1 MKIFRFRGG
10 VHPESHKLATG
21 MRPIE
26 VLPMPK
32 RLYIP
37 VQQHIG
43 APAEPAVKPG
53 YHVLKGR
60 LLAHGQ
66 GSISAPIHA
75 PTSGTI
81 IDIIDHTAPHPSG
94 LTVRTLV
101 LEADGKDEWMESES
115 YTNPFAMNFQEIAER
130 VAEAG
135 IVGLGGATFPAAVK
149 LKLGEKQQIK
159 TLVINGGECE
169 PYLTCDDRLMQ
180 EQALEI
186 IDGVRILLHCLNT
199 PRALIAIENNKP
211 DAILA
216 LRSAAN
222 RFANVTVVPVP
233 SLYPM
238 GSEKQMIQT
247 LTGLEIPAGKRSADI
262 GVLVHNVGTAYAVH
276 KAIRKGRPLVSR
288 IVTVGGGAVREPRN
302 LEVPLGTPISE
313 LFDYCGGFTE
323 TPERILMGGPMM
335 GQVMPHTDVPV
346 IKGTSGVI
354 ALTKKE
360 ITMQQTMPC
369 IRCGSCA
376 QVCPCGLLP
385 MEMATRSNKGMFDKA
400 VDYGLMDCI
409 SCGSCS
415 YVCPSHIPLVQYFN
429 YAKGVIASQNREKQ
443 KAKETKEL
451 TQQRIQRLEREK
463 EAKARAA
470 ALRKAQREAQQAQK
484 NSPPPQK
491 QDKPAET
498 EKVSP

>member
-1 MKIFRFRGG
+1 MKLFRFRGG
-10 VHPESHKLATG
+10 VHPEGHKLATG
-21 MRPIE
+21 LRPIE

-53 YHVLKGR
+53 HHVLKGR

-66 GSISAPIHA
+66 GTISAPVHA

-81 IDIIDHTAPHPSG
+81 VDIVDHTAPHPSG
-94 LTVRTLV
+94 LTVRTII
-101 LEADGKDEWMESES
+101 LEADGKDEWMETE
-115 YTNPFAMNFQEIAER
+115 TNINPFEMNPQEIAVR
-130 VAEAG
+130 VGAAG
-135 IVGLGGATFPAAVK
+135 IVGLGGATFPSAVK
-149 LKLGEKQQIK
+149 LKLGDAHPIR
-159 TLVINGGECE
+159 TLIINGGECE

-180 EQALEI
+180 ERAQEV
-186 IDGVRILLHCLNT
+186 IDGIRIMMHTLRT
-199 PRALIAIENNKP
+199 PRALVAIEDNKP
-211 DAILA
+211 DAIEAMKVASYL
-216 LRSAAN
+216 
-222 RFANVTVVPVP
+222 FEHVKIVPVP

-238 GSEKQMIQT
+238 GSEKQMIHA
-247 LTGLEIPAGKRSADI
+247 LTGLEVPAGKRSADI
-262 GVLVHNVGTAYAVH
+262 GVLMHNVGTAYAVH
-276 KAIRKGRPLVSR
+276 NTIRKGQPLLSR

-302 LEVPLGTPISE
+302 LEVPLGTLVSE
-313 LFDYCGGFTE
+313 LFEYCGGFTQ
-323 TPERILMGGPMM
+323 TPQRILMGGPMM
-335 GQVMPHTDVPV
+335 GQVMPHQEVPV

-354 ALTKKE
+354 ALSKKE
-360 ITMQQTMPC
+360 ITQQQTMPC

-385 MEMATRSNKGMFDKA
+385 MELATRANKSQFEGA

-429 YAKGVIASQNREKQ
+429 YAKGVIAGQNRDKQ
-443 KAKETKEL
+443 KATETREL
-451 TQQRIQRLEREK
+451 AKQRTLRLEREA

-470 ALRKAQREAQQAQK
+470 EARKAQRLAQQQSK
-484 NSPPPQK
+484 QTTPPPAK
-491 QDKPAET
+491 AAAT
-498 EKVSP
+498 EEAAP

>member
-1 MKIFRFRGG
+1 MKLFRFRGG
-10 VHPESHKLATG
+10 VHPEGHKLATG
-21 MRPIE
+21 SRPIE
-26 VLPMPK
+26 VLPMPG
-32 RLYIP
+32 RLYLP

-66 GSISAPIHA
+66 GAISAPIHA

-81 IDIIDHTAPHPSG
+81 VDIVDHTAPHPSG
-94 LTVRTLV
+94 LTVRTII
-101 LEADGKDEWMESES
+101 LEADGKDEWMETE
-115 YTNPFAMNFQEIAER
+115 TGINPFVMNPQDIAVR
-130 VAEAG
+130 VGAAG
-135 IVGLGGATFPAAVK
+135 IVGLGGATFPSAVK
-149 LKLGEKQQIK
+149 LKLGDTQPIK

-180 EQALEI
+180 ERAQEV
-186 IDGVRILLHCLNT
+186 IDGIRIMMHSLNT
-199 PRALIAIENNKP
+199 ARALIAIEDNKP
-211 DAILA
+211 DAIEA
-216 LRSAAN
+216 MKVAAN
-222 RFANVTVVPVP
+222 LFQHVKVVPVP

-238 GSEKQMIQT
+238 GSEKQMIHA

-262 GVLVHNVGTAYAVH
+262 GVLMHNVGTAYAVH
-276 KAIRKGRPLVSR
+276 NTIRRGRPLLSR

-302 LEVPLGTPISE
+302 LEVPLGTLVSE

-335 GQVMPHTDVPV
+335 GQVMPHTNVPV

-354 ALTKKE
+354 ALTGKE
-360 ITMQQTMPC
+360 ITQQQIMPC

-385 MEMATRSNKGMFDKA
+385 MELATRSNKGQFEGA

-415 YVCPSHIPLVQYFN
+415 YICPSHIPLVHYFN
-429 YAKGVIASQNREKQ
+429 YAKGVIAEQNRDKQ
-443 KAKETKEL
+443 KATETREL
-451 TQQRIQRLEREK
+451 ARLRTQRLEREA
-463 EAKARAA
+463 EAKALAA
-470 ALRKAQREAQQAQK
+470 EARKAQRLAQQQTQQQ
-484 NSPPPQK
+484 STPPQSRTVV
-491 QDKPAET
+491 T
-498 EKVSP
+498 EELAP